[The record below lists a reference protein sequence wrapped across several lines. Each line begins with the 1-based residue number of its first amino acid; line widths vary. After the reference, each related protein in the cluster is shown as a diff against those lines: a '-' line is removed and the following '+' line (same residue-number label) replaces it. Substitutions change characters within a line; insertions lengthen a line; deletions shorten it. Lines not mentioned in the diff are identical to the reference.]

1 MKPYYL
7 DPAVTSV
14 DRLPARWRRTG
25 CKSVSLNGEWKFRLF
40 PRPEDTG
47 EFYAEGADES
57 GYSPI
62 QVPGN
67 WETQGFGKPIYT
79 NYVYPW
85 PLDGENGIDGMPDPW
100 RVPADN
106 PTGCY
111 RMQLRLDEI
120 IAGARYVL
128 RFEGVETAY
137 EIYINGAFA
146 GYAEDSKLASEFDA
160 TSYLR
165 AGENLIALRVF
176 TYATS
181 SYLEDQDYWYL
192 NGIFRPVTLI
202 IEPEKHIEDIR
213 IEATPDRW
221 TEKGQF
227 LADVKVAR
235 VSGFASW
242 KVRAVLKDADGNVV
256 GESTAPV
263 AARAQYSQYAEPTA
277 NTARVK
283 IALDSVEKWYPER
296 PTLYTADI
304 ELLDADGAVMDTE
317 CLRVGFKR
325 VEIEDGILLINGKRA
340 LIFGVNRHDFAWK
353 TGRAVSREHMI
364 EEIKS
369 MKRMNINAVRT
380 CHYPDSELWYDLCD
394 EMGIL
399 VLCECNLETHGV
411 MGEISHTPQASMA
424 YVERAMRMVMQH
436 KNHACIYG
444 WSLGNESGFGPN
456 HAAMYGLI
464 KEYDKTRICQ
474 YEAGN
479 PEANISDIRGQMYA
493 TEKQIMGFLT
503 DPRDNRPVI
512 LVEYLYQIRNTGGR
526 MSKFIELIRR
536 YERFQ
541 GGFIWDWQDKALL
554 GKTEAGDDYFAHGGD
569 FNEGFVEPVEPVY
582 MTNNGIVRADLDWK
596 PVAYDVKEAYAPLL
610 IDRPIMDSAWAALA
624 GDGMFSVVNN
634 SLLDESDAFSVSMA
648 IQDNVGAE
656 IDRKEISVPNLKPGE
671 ETILDLRDMLSGYD
685 DGKAHYVEFAVTRKA
700 TGEEV
705 ARRQYMYRDEVR
717 ALPRPA
723 ASAAPAVY
731 ETGDAI
737 TVSGEGF
744 SAVIC
749 KATGALCDYTVNGQ
763 KKILSSRISID
774 RPYCGLDAKEGWG
787 WREVMDQARA
797 TAITFET
804 SEILTGSDSVTI
816 KTAFSGKLL
825 RGELAWTIYG
835 DSAIACALDG
845 QTGEGLR
852 LPRLGVEFTIPG
864 CMEDAAYTG
873 YGPMENYSDRMLAP
887 RFGKYSAKVDEL
899 GYDYAPPSENGGHDG
914 CIALELSGDCGKLSV
929 AAAKPFHFDAH
940 HCTVEDL
947 KAAMHTHEV
956 PRRDEITLH
965 LDAWHMPIGGDM
977 AWSTMID
984 NAEAPHAG
992 FHSLR
997 VIMR

>member
-1 MKPYYL
+1 MEFKTAWL
-7 DPAVTSV
+7 SDPTVFAVN
-14 DRLPARWRRTG
+14 RLPA
-25 CKSVSLNGEWKFRLF
+25 CSDHEIYASAAEAELENSSLVRSLDGVWLAHFAMNPAEAPDALLRDASCDDALQEITVPCEFQLENPEWD
-40 PRPEDTG
+40 PPH
-47 EFYAEGADES
+47 Y
-57 GYSPI
+57 
-62 QVPGN
+62 VN
-67 WETQGFGKPIYT
+67 TQ
-79 NYVYPW
+79 YPW
-85 PLDGENGIDGMPDPW
+85 DGWEPL
-100 RVPADN
+100 VPPQVSETYN
-106 PTGCY
+106 PTVTAIRRFDLTEADMHCG
-111 RMQLRLDEI
+111 RIVLTF
-120 IAGARYVL
+120 GAVEAAVALYV
-128 RFEGVETAY
+128 
-137 EIYINGAFA
+137 NGSFV
-146 GYAEDSKLASEFDA
+146 GYAEDSFTPHRFDV
-160 TSYLR
+160 TPFVH
-165 AGENLIALRVF
+165 AGENRIAARIFKRCTGSWV
-176 TYATS
+176 
-181 SYLEDQDYWYL
+181 EDQDFWRFS
-192 NGIFRPVTLI
+192 GIHRSVTLTL
-202 IEPEKHIEDIR
+202 EPRVH
-213 IEATPDRW
+213 
-221 TEKGQF
+221 
-227 LADVKVAR
+227 LADIFVHTPLTENYTRASLVAEMKLDRPEGSVRVTLTDAQGKVIVDETRPAAAEVT
-235 VSGFASW
+235 VSA
-242 KVRAVLKDADGNVV
+242 DAPGV
-256 GESTAPV
+256 S
-263 AARAQYSQYAEPTA
+263 
-277 NTARVK
+277 
-283 IALDSVEKWYPER
+283 LWSVEA
-296 PTLYTADI
+296 PTLYQLTVT
-304 ELLDADGAVMDTE
+304 LTDGAGLVSEVCRTE
-317 CLRVGFKR
+317 VGFRAFEMINK
-325 VEIEDGILLINGKRA
+325 IMCLNGKR
-340 LIFGVNRHDFAWK
+340 IVFHGVNRHEFNCDG
-353 TGRAVSREHMI
+353 GRVMTRELM
-364 EEIKS
+364 ERDVRD

-526 MSKFIELIRR
+526 MSKFIELTRR

-825 RGELAWTIYG
+825 SGELAWTIYG

-887 RFGKYSAKVDEL
+887 RFGKYSARVDEL
-899 GYDYAPPSENGGHDG
+899 GYDYAPPSENGGHEG